1 VIVRVDLIF
10 KRLVE
15 TPDMRTVAGLA
26 FAMLLAIP
34 VGLYAVPSW
43 SQAYMLDEMVVDYR
57 QLIMKSQDAHA
68 AAIGTILTGTVPNDN
83 IASHFEALLITT
95 RQTRVAFKPEALG
108 GDALPSIWEEGGWED
123 FSAKLDLAEKNI
135 IIAIEAIKKN
145 GVGAAGDVT
154 LAALRCKDCH
164 ETYRKKK

>member
-34 VGLYAVPSW
+34 VGLYAIPSW

-68 AAIGTILTGTVPNDN
+68 AAIGTILKGRFQTGSPW
-83 IASHFEALLITT
+83 
-95 RQTRVAFKPEALG
+95 RRR
-108 GDALPSIWEEGGWED
+108 PSIHMGRGWMGRF
-123 FSAKLDLAEKNI
+123 FSQA
-135 IIAIEAIKKN
+135 
-145 GVGAAGDVT
+145 
-154 LAALRCKDCH
+154 
-164 ETYRKKK
+164 